1 MSKGN
6 MLLGHAR
13 GKVGDL
19 VFSRANGQ
27 QIVRSRAAVVKNPQT
42 ESQMVQRI
50 ILNTVAQAY
59 SRMRAITDH
68 SFEGVQAGQK
78 TMSLFLRKNIDSL
91 RSIIAKEIADGGDFD
106 GVWAFT
112 PIGDNGYAPNAY
124 IISQGSLPAVPVA
137 VDSATKGSIALAENT
152 YQGVLDAFGLLRG
165 DQLTFVATHGSN
177 MGNQTFYFARVI
189 LDPVD
194 ANGVQ
199 LPLSTAFIGA
209 ENNIVSPN
217 PRNEGVF
224 SSLTFA
230 DSKISFGFSTKSM
243 TGAAVIVSR
252 KNNDGSWLRSNASMT
267 IRWENLA
274 GFLYSM
280 QECLD
285 MFAAGGFDT
294 INDRYLNNAGK
305 GAIAGQGGNTFT
317 TETKSG
323 DTVTLVAL
331 RQGTG
336 ALANYIVAVD
346 RAGNEYVIYD
356 EDAMSH
362 EYHKYLT
369 SMVGYAQDA
378 WLGVASEAT
387 TNANT
392 IDIDN
397 FTSDFA
403 EWLVSAG
410 ASYTILIYKVD

>member
-152 YQGVLDAFGLLRG
+152 YQGVLDAFGLQRG

-305 GAIAGQGGNTFT
+305 GAIAGQGGNAITVD
-317 TETKSG
+317 TKAG
-323 DTVTLVAL
+323 EAVTLVGL

-336 ALANYIVAVD
+336 DLANYIVAVD
-346 RAGNEYVIYD
+346 RSGNQYAIKN
-356 EDAMSH
+356 EDA
-362 EYHKYLT
+362 T
-369 SMVGYAQDA
+369 SVGYNKYMTSLEGPVGNA
-378 WLGVASEAT
+378 WAGVATEAI
-387 TNANT
+387 TNNNT
-392 IDIDN
+392 VVVEEYKDSLGQWI
-397 FTSDFA
+397 
-403 EWLVSAG
+403 VSSG
-410 ASYTILIYKVD
+410 ASWLIWSN